1 MIALLFLISIESSL
15 FLRLSPGVV
24 SQGLG
29 GSSVLIDE
37 GLPVFHNPACSGAMS
52 FNFTLSRWLYGT
64 NYLTCGG
71 VYRNTMFGITY
82 MNYGRI
88 QGYDEAGNP
97 TTVFTPY
104 DFCAGIGYRFGL
116 IGLVVKGFV
125 EQIDNHSMY
134 GLCAT
139 IGTRLQYKALS
150 IGAKVDNLGKEF
162 AENTSI
168 PLFTALGIKYSLTS
182 GIDFL
187 AEIKVPLIEF
197 NTGIVYTY
205 RDLKLLLGCRYLQP
219 ENLTGESNTSI
230 SFDDVSL
237 TGGISVSVESYDIG
251 YSIAY
256 GNLSIAHQFSVTFIP
271 HAVIQ

>member
-1 MIALLFLISIESSL
+1 MIAVIFLISIESSQ

-37 GLPVFHNPACSGAMS
+37 GLPVFHNPACSGEMS

-71 VYRNTMFGITY
+71 VYHKAMFGITY

-88 QGYDEAGNP
+88 QGYDETGDP
-97 TTVFTPY
+97 TAVFTPY
-104 DFCAGIGYRFGL
+104 DFCAGIGYRLGPV
-116 IGLVVKGFV
+116 GLVMKGFL
-125 EQIDNHSMY
+125 EQIENQNMY

-139 IGTRLQYKALS
+139 IGTYLQYKALS

-182 GIDFL
+182 GIDIL
-187 AEIKVPLIEF
+187 AEIKAPLVEF

-205 RDLKLLLGCRYLQP
+205 RNLRLLLGGRYLQP
-219 ENLTGESNTSI
+219 ENLAGESNIKVSL
-230 SFDDVSL
+230 DDVSL
-237 TGGISVSVESYDIG
+237 TGGVSVSVESYDIG
-251 YSIAY
+251 YSIVY
-256 GNLSIAHQFSVTFIP
+256 GSLSIAHQFSVTFIP
-271 HAVIQ
+271 LAVLQ